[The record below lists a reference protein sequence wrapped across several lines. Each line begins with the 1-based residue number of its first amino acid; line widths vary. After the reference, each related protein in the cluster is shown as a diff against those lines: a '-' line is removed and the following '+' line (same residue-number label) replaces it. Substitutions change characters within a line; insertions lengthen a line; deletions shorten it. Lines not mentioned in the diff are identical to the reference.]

1 MSIDDYEL
9 RGELARGSMGVVYR
23 AYDSVRDCDVAL
35 KRMRHPGSRDDFE
48 RFRNEVEAAKRICHP
63 HVVGV
68 HAAGQDESG
77 VWMTM
82 DLVEGTSLYDR
93 FSAEGP
99 LPVDDVV
106 RIGLQLAD
114 ALAHAHELG
123 IIHRDLKPHNVLL
136 DADGNARLADFG
148 LARLVDRETRLTQ
161 EGDIMGTPVYMSP
174 EQALGQ
180 RARVGPASDLYG
192 LGATLYHALT
202 GRPPFLPVS
211 VSQLMK
217 DVVHTKPPR
226 PSGLRE
232 GVPPAL
238 DAVLL
243 RCLSKAP
250 AGRFASAS
258 ELADALRQ
266 TLVEDPAAG
275 SPRTKLLA
283 AGAGLALVA
292 LLAVAAVA
300 IGARGPAAPPDSPV
314 AANSATETPTASPAP
329 TETASAPS
337 PTPAESPA
345 LLDLP
350 REATQVPN
358 LLDAL
363 RSERALAQ
371 AERVVA
377 HWPDEAL
384 AHLAL
389 ADALAEVG
397 RWTEAE
403 RAYREAFQRDPT
415 LPNSGSVDP
424 RRVGLVSRYA
434 TLWGDDRVEPSPAGW
449 EQVFGGCWALR
460 DGRIEVSQAGLGTYE
475 LTALLREEAPA
486 TPAYRLEVEVN
497 LNPRERADQTPY
509 AGVILGALAR
519 DDFFTLFLVRNRAET
534 DRTLSAVGG
543 AAGYVA
549 EHGVE
554 PTLVRMTRQIGSDW
568 RFPANQLLPPQR
580 DAWIR
585 LAVEVDGA
593 RLKAWVGGAPAVDVE
608 LARPLDGRVGL
619 LKYYQHEIHYRG
631 WRFESR

>member
-1 MSIDDYEL
+1 MSIGDYEL

-48 RFRNEVEAAKRICHP
+48 RFRNEVEAAKRIRHP

-82 DLVEGTSLYDR
+82 DLVEGRSLFDR
-93 FSAEGP
+93 LAEGGP
-99 LPVDDVV
+99 LPVEELVEL
-106 RIGLQLAD
+106 GLQLAD
-114 ALAHAHELG
+114 ALAHTHELG
-123 IIHRDLKPHNVLL
+123 IIHRDLKPQNVLL

-161 EGDIMGTPVYMSP
+161 DGDIMGTPVYMSP

-202 GRPPFLPVS
+202 GQPPFLPVS

-217 DVVHTKPPR
+217 DVVHTKPQR
-226 PSGLRE
+226 PSELRE

-258 ELADALRQ
+258 ELADALRR
-266 TLVEDPAAG
+266 TLVEAPAAE
-275 SPRTKLLA
+275 SPDPKRLA
-283 AGAGLALVA
+283 VGAGLALVA
-292 LLAVAAVA
+292 LLGVAFFA
-300 IGARGPAAPPDSPV
+300 IGSRDQAEPRGVLGPASPQETP
-314 AANSATETPTASPAP
+314 AATEIATEIAP
-329 TETASAPS
+329 APS
-337 PTPAESPA
+337 PTVPRTPA

-350 REATQVPN
+350 REATQVPT

-363 RSERALAQ
+363 RSRRALAQ
-371 AERVVA
+371 AERVA
-377 HWPDEAL
+377 EHWPDEAL
-384 AHLAL
+384 AQLAL
-389 ADALAEVG
+389 ADALAAHG
-397 RWTEAE
+397 RWTKAQ
-403 RAYREAFQRDPT
+403 RAYQAAFQRDPS
-415 LPNSGSVDP
+415 LPGSGRVDP
-424 RRVGLVSRYA
+424 RRVELVSRYA
-434 TLWGDDRVEPSPAGW
+434 SLWGAEPVVPAPADW
-449 EQVFGGCWALR
+449 EPVFGGRWAVR
-460 DGRIEVSQAGLGTYE
+460 DGRIEVSQGGLGTYE

-486 TPAYRLEVEVN
+486 APAYRLEVEVN

-509 AGVILGALAR
+509 AGIILGALAR
-519 DDFFTLFLVRNRAET
+519 DDFFTLFLVRNRRET
-534 DRTLSAVGG
+534 DRALSAVGG

-568 RFPANQLLPPQR
+568 HFPANALLPPQR
-580 DAWIR
+580 DDWIR
-585 LAVEVDGA
+585 LAVEVDGSH
-593 RLKAWVGGAPAVDVE
+593 LQAWVGGAPAVDVE
-608 LARPLDGRVGL
+608 LPRPLEGRVGL
-619 LKYYQHEIHYRG
+619 LKYYQHEIHYRA
-631 WRFESR
+631 WRLEPH